1 MTGCKTQRD
10 DGHAT
15 SFHDH
20 GRGIGPGRLV
30 CGAANAASA
39 WVIQATPNPAGTS
52 ESYLQGVSCVSPS
65 SCTAT
70 GWSAGFSAQG
80 TTLAEAT

>member
-1 MTGCKTQRD
+1 MTVMRRAFMIMGAALALAVWC
-10 DGHAT
+10 A
-15 SFHDH
+15 
-20 GRGIGPGRLV
+20 
-30 CGAANAASA
+30 GAANAASA
-39 WVIQATPNPAGTS
+39 WVIQATPNPAGAS
-52 ESYLQGVSCVSPS
+52 ESYLQGVSCVAAA